1 MAAKKRK
8 RRKKRTAED
17 GGLTTEHG
25 LCHRGHGARTQRK
38 QETNG
43 AAEKEKAA
51 GGGLTTADRVG
62 REEAPWAQESD
73 DGGRIVAQ
81 RPRSADTEA
90 DAERLRPLNLK
101 SAVED

>member
-17 GGLTTEHG
+17 GG
-25 LCHRGHGARTQRK
+25 RRADDGAR
-38 QETNG
+38 
-43 AAEKEKAA
+43 
-51 GGGLTTADRVG
+51 
-62 REEAPWAQESD
+62 
-73 DGGRIVAQ
+73 IVSQ
-81 RPRSADTEA
+81 SSRSADTEA